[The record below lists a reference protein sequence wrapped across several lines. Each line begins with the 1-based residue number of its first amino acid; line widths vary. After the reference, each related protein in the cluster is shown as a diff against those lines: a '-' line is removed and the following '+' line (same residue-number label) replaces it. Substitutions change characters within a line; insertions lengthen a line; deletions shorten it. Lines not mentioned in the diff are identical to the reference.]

1 MAKFGIVTHDRG
13 SCFWLV
19 SNAPSRRA
27 VASALKRFRNPQ
39 TMPTRFGLQWPISAC
54 HNLWAYFC
62 GSATYPSHWAGA
74 GPRRW
79 KFLRIHTVWSR
90 TTKFGMV
97 THLWKRFDAA
107 AALEGRTP
115 AFPRSW
121 NPIRPHEMT
130 EPRTLHGDQSWW
142 QENFYRVDH
151 AMLLDDVL
159 QRLLMF
165 IDTKYTLLRK

>member
-1 MAKFGIVTHDRG
+1 MTEGR
-13 SCFWLV
+13 V
-19 SNAPSRRA
+19 S
-27 VASALKRFRNPQ
+27 
-39 TMPTRFGLQWPISAC
+39 GC
-54 HNLWAYFC
+54 
-62 GSATYPSHWAGA
+62 SATHRPDGRSPALSNVFGTPKQCPHGSGYSDLFPHAIIYGRIFAGQPRARPTGA

-90 TTKFGMV
+90 TTKFGTV

-107 AALEGRTP
+107 AAQEGRTP